1 MMKKIIVCLVL
12 FINAFYSQSQVKI
25 WGIKNDKEFLILQD
39 KAKFFVNSNVDS
51 ASFYIKKMEAS
62 RNTIYRASGLAT
74 HSYILAKQNKFGDA
88 EVKYSTAIQLI
99 SKSPAS
105 FIKSQTESY
114 IYNVSGLV
122 DWMNQKLPNALDK
135 FFIAKKIAIK
145 NSDVVQINKINL
157 NIANIKRDI
166 GNFKEAISN
175 YKESDRIIDRNKNL
189 YSKFDFLQNKA
200 NLNFNLGI
208 CYERSFS
215 KDRNNMTLL
224 DSAYFF
230 YNKAKLY
237 SVDNLSINL
246 NVLNNLGNIHF
257 FKGEYV
263 AAEKNYIASSSLA
276 KQSNS
281 MKEYYSALYN
291 LGLVNYIAKKYD
303 KALIYFTKVDSIY
316 KISNFGKKE
325 YIDSNYKQAKIFE
338 IKKDYESAL
347 QHSRVYT
354 ENFEADQGTENNN
367 IIEANFKLTDLDI
380 KKEMIELQSKYKNR
394 IFYKNLFFAFLLVV
408 IFVLIVL
415 YVRKY
420 RSKKIIE
427 ERMEI
432 VLNEIEHNRNLNK
445 QMQVFV
451 DTDVNEAVN
460 NKVKVNPQ
468 LISLESE
475 NEILN
480 KLKDLEEKKI
490 YLNQNFTQQQ
500 VAKKIKTNTTYLSY
514 VVNKHYGKSFG
525 GYYNEL
531 RINYI
536 INEIINNSKFREY
549 TTQAIAESA
558 GFKNADSFTTSFKK
572 KTGLTPFQFINEIK
586 KREL

>member
-1 MMKKIIVCLVL
+1 MKKFIACLVL
-12 FINAFYSQSQVKI
+12 FLICFQSISQVNTFQTI
-25 WGIKNDKEFLILQD
+25 TEKNFFKLQE
-39 KAKFFVNSNVDS
+39 KAKSFLNSDVDS
-51 ASFYIKKMEAS
+51 AFFYVEILKNS
-62 RNTIYRASGLAT
+62 HNDIYKASGFVT
-74 HSYILAKQNKFGDA
+74 HSYILAKQNRFSEA
-88 EVKYSTAIQLI
+88 QVQYSTAIQLI

-105 FIKSQTESY
+105 PVKSQTESY

-122 DWMNQKLPNALDK
+122 DWMNQKLPNAIDK
-135 FFIAKKIAIK
+135 FFLAKKIAIK
-145 NSDVVQINKINL
+145 NGDVVQINKINL

-175 YKESDRIIDRNKNL
+175 YKESNQIIDRNKNL
-189 YSKFDFLQNKA
+189 YSKFDFLQHKA

-208 CYERSFS
+208 CYERFFS
-215 KDRNNMTLL
+215 KNRNNKKLL

-230 YNKAKLY
+230 YSKAQLY
-237 SVDNLSINL
+237 SDDNLSINL

-281 MKEYYSALYN
+281 IKEYYSALYN
-291 LGLVNYIAKKYD
+291 LGLVNYIEKNYD
-303 KALIYFTKVDSIY
+303 KALIYFTKVDSIH

-338 IKKDYESAL
+338 IKKDYENAL
-347 QHSRVYT
+347 HHSQVYI
-354 ENFEADQGTENNN
+354 ENFETVQGLENSN
-367 IIEANFKLTDLDI
+367 IIEANFKLTNLDI
-380 KKEMIELQSKYKNR
+380 KKEMIGLQSKYKNR
-394 IFYKNLFFAFLLVV
+394 VFYRNLFFAFLLVV

-415 YVRKY
+415 YIRKY

-427 ERMEI
+427 KKIELI
-432 VLNEIEHNRNLNK
+432 LNEIESYRNPNNVLPIDD
-445 QMQVFV
+445 
-451 DTDVNEAVN
+451 DTDENEVVNA
-460 NKVKVNPQ
+460 KVKVTPQ
-468 LISLESE
+468 FISLESE

-480 KLKDLEEKKI
+480 KLKDLEEKKY